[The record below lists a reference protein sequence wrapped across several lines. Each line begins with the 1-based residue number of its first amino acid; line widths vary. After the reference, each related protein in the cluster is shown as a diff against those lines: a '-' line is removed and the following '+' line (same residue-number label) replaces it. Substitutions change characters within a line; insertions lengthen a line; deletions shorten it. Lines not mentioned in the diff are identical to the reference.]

1 MLIKSI
7 KLNDYRNYDRFS
19 TTLDPHLNIIVGK
32 NGSGKTN
39 LLESVVVTCNA
50 KSFRTQDD
58 QDLIKKEKEFL
69 KIETESDENNFK
81 IIINKNNKSLYINNE
96 LIKKTSNY
104 IGKLNSVLFIPSDL
118 NLFDDAPSER
128 RRVLDLEIGKIN
140 KNYLRN
146 LLEYNSLLKDKNKLL
161 KEINIDKNLLQIIED
176 SMIPKIKVLIEE
188 RDKFIE
194 GINNYISG
202 YYSQI
207 SGQQQ
212 TIKLIYKKCCEVE
225 EIQES
230 ILEAK
235 DKDLINHCSTF
246 GPHRD
251 DFSFLIS
258 GDDVNSIA
266 SQGQKRMIMI
276 AFKFSLMKYI
286 ENNINTTPILLLDD
300 ILSELDEDNQER
312 LLNTLPKSAQVI
324 ITNTDIKN
332 ININESYK
340 LIEVDKEEQ
349 YV

>member
-1 MLIKSI
+1 MLIRSI
-7 KLNDYRNYDRFS
+7 KLNDYRNYDKFYS
-19 TTLDPHLNIIVGK
+19 SFDPHLNIIIGK
-32 NGSGKTN
+32 NGTGKTN

-50 KSFRTQDD
+50 KSFRTQND

-69 KIETESDENNFK
+69 KIELDSDENNFR

-118 NLFDDAPSER
+118 NLFNDSPSER
-128 RRVLDLEIGKIN
+128 RKVMDLEIGKIN

-161 KEINIDKNLLQIIED
+161 KEINIDKNLLHIIED
-176 SMIPKIKVLIEE
+176 SMIPKIKTIIEE
-188 RDKFIE
+188 RQRFIDY
-194 GINNYISG
+194 INEYISG

-207 SGQQQ
+207 SGQQN
-212 TIKLIYKKCCEVE
+212 TIRVEYKKCCEVD
-225 EIQES
+225 EIKES
-230 ILEAK
+230 ILEARKK
-235 DKDLINHCSTF
+235 DEIYHYSTF
-246 GPHRD
+246 GPHHD
-251 DFSFLIS
+251 DFNFYIS
-258 GDDVNSIA
+258 DYDINSIA
-266 SQGQKRMIMI
+266 SQGQKRMVMI
-276 AFKFSLMKYI
+276 AFKFSLIKFI
-286 ENNINTTPILLLDD
+286 ENKINTTPILLLDD

-312 LLNTLPKSAQVI
+312 LLDALPKNAQVI

-332 ININESYK
+332 INIKEQYK